1 MNRLIIGVGMAL
13 LLASCGSPS
22 GEADYS
28 LLPVKSGGR
37 FGYINPK
44 GEYVINPQFDDATMF
59 REGIARVKKDGKYG
73 YILPDGSYLCN
84 PVYVEATIFHEGV
97 AWTVKEKGAPVAIDR
112 SGKELFTAKNVN
124 AVWCYSEGMAE
135 FQARD
140 ENGDMRFGF
149 MNNKCEVAI
158 PNQFTDVGS
167 FSQGLAAVSKE
178 YSPYG
183 YIDKK
188 GDIRIDYQ
196 FGLAWMFDR
205 HGYAVVKADGSEGLY
220 GTIDKTGKYVI
231 NPQFASIRAA
241 DSRYYVVQ
249 LERNGDYGYCD
260 RKGKLVINP
269 QFKEAFPFYDAD
281 LAAVMAGDQF
291 GYIDR
296 KGKIVIQPQFDGAA
310 PFWDDYAFVYAAGK
324 NGIVDKKGQ
333 FVVNPQFQGVA
344 SDMVAFE
351 TSNLLGHPHYTR
363 VLSHYLDIDR
373 IAWEIKRVLADGK
386 IDGMPFPPSVS
397 EIQEKYGLQKQKVP
411 TYEAWD
417 AHNWFADE
425 NVLMGF
431 LFEGFFYQ
439 EVSDGWWGTKSV
451 LDKQAKADQVSL
463 SFWLYEQMAGRSA
476 DLSEGLKQALGK
488 KYGDFTFDI
497 RADGGNKVVMKIT
510 KQ

>member
-1 MNRLIIGVGMAL
+1 MKRLIAGAGMAL

-59 REGIARVKKDGKYG
+59 REGIARVKKNGKYG
-73 YILPDGSYLCN
+73 YIHPDGTYLCN
-84 PVYVEATIFHEGV
+84 PVYVEATIFHDGM
-97 AWTVKEKGAPVAIDR
+97 AWTVKEKGAPTAIDR
-112 SGKELFTAKNVN
+112 NGKELFTVKNVN
-124 AVWCYSEGMAE
+124 AVWCYSEVMAS
-135 FQARD
+135 FQALD
-140 ENGDMRFGF
+140 KNGDMRFGF
-149 MNNKCEVAI
+149 RNNKGEVAI
-158 PNQFTDVGS
+158 PNQFTYVGS

-183 YIDKK
+183 YIDKS

-196 FGLAWMFDR
+196 FSAAWMFD
-205 HGYAVVKADGSEGLY
+205 GKGNAIVKADGSEGLF
-220 GTIDKTGKYVI
+220 GIIDKTGKYVI
-231 NPQFASIRAA
+231 NPQFASINGA
-241 DSRYYVVQ
+241 DSRYYLVQ

-281 LAAVMAGDQF
+281 LASALLGNQF

-296 KGKIVIQPQFDGAA
+296 KGKWVIQPQFDGAA
-310 PFWDDYAFVYAAGK
+310 PFWGDYAFVYTGEK
-324 NGIVDKKGQ
+324 NGIINREGQ
-333 FVVNPQFQGVA
+333 LIVNPQFQDVA
-344 SDMVAFE
+344 FDMVAYNN
-351 TSNLLGHPHYTR
+351 SSILGHPDYTR
-363 VLSHYLDIDR
+363 VRSHYLDIDR
-373 IAWEIKRVLADGK
+373 IAGEIKRVLADGK
-386 IDGMPFPPSVS
+386 VDGMPFPPSVA
-397 EIQEKYGLQKQKVP
+397 EIQEKYELQDQKVP
-411 TYEAWD
+411 TYDAWN
-417 AHNWFADE
+417 AHNWYGDE

-451 LDKQAKADQVSL
+451 LDKQAKADNVTL

-476 DLSEGLKQALGK
+476 DLVEGLKHALGE
-488 KYGDFTFDI
+488 GFGNFTFDI
-497 RADGGNKVVMKIT
+497 RANGGDKVLMKIT